1 MKKFLSILLI
11 FPFFITI
18 AYAKQLSKTPFVPD
32 DVLNT
37 FTSLSKEHKV
47 KFCFKNFDPFI
58 DKINE
63 DLPLKIEGY
72 NSKMDNENKVKGI
85 RAMDVF
91 K

>member
-18 AYAKQLSKTPFVPD
+18 TYAKQLSKTPFVPD

-63 DLPLKIEGY
+63 DLPLKIE
-72 NSKMDNENKVKGI
+72 
-85 RAMDVF
+85 
-91 K
+91 